1 LLKERENHFNNP
13 SVRVFIGTPEPL
25 TIVISETTTYAEDR
39 TLTGQAI
46 FEVPVIIHIGG
57 KDPDTIL
64 TESNI
69 T

>member
-1 LLKERENHFNNP
+1 M
-13 SVRVFIGTPEPL
+13 GTPEPL

-46 FEVPVIIHIGG
+46 FEVPVIIHLGG